1 MLLKKPSNR
10 MGKSD
15 RHWLQTTYHFSFADY
30 YDPDHVNFGV
40 LRVLNDDTIQP
51 KSGFPTHPHRDM
63 EIITYIVS
71 GELTHQDSMGNEEK
85 LLEGEVQYMS
95 AGTGIT
101 HSEYNHHPDKRLRL
115 LQIWILPPE
124 KNLEPIYGSY
134 RFEKKDSHNR
144 LLNIVSSKKGNAQI
158 KIYQDVKIFISR
170 LEKYRALEFTIDRE
184 RQIYFVS
191 IEGSIEI
198 NGIRLDE
205 GDGLEITE
213 EQQLIIKA
221 MSDAHFLFVEMAS
234 SHDI

>member
-1 MLLKKPSNR
+1 

-15 RHWLQTTYHFSFADY
+15 RHWLQSTYHFSFADY
-30 YDPDHVNFGV
+30 YNPENTNFGL

-51 KSGFPTHPHRDM
+51 RSGFPPHPHRDM

-101 HSEYNHHPDKRLRL
+101 HSEYNHHPDKKLRL

-124 KNLEPIYGSY
+124 KNLEPLYGSH
-134 RFEKKDSHNR
+134 RFEKKDTHNR
-144 LLNIVSSKKGNAQI
+144 LLNIVSSKQGSAQI
-158 KIYQDVKIFISR
+158 KIYQDVKLFVSR
-170 LEKYRALEFTIDRE
+170 LDKDRILEFTIDRE

-191 IEGSIEI
+191 IEGSVEV
-198 NGIRLDE
+198 NGMRLDE
-205 GDGLEITE
+205 KDALEITE
-213 EQQLIIKA
+213 EQQLIIRA
-221 MSDAHFLFVEMAS
+221 LSNAHFLFVEMPS
-234 SHDI
+234 SHDL

>member
-1 MLLKKPSNR
+1 

-30 YDPDHVNFGV
+30 YDPENINFDP

-51 KSGFPTHPHRDM
+51 RSGFPPHPHRDM
-63 EIITYIVS
+63 EVITYIVS

-101 HSEYNHHPDKRLRL
+101 HSEYNHHPDQRLRL

-144 LLNIVSSKKGNAQI
+144 LLNIVSSKKGSAQI
-158 KIYQDVKIFISR
+158 KIYQDVKLFISR
-170 LEKYRALEFTIDRE
+170 LDKDRVLEFTIDRE

-191 IEGSIEI
+191 IEGSVEV
-198 NGIRLDE
+198 NGIRLE
-205 GDGLEITE
+205 EKDGLEITE
-213 EQQLIIKA
+213 EQQLIIRA
-221 MSDAHFLFVEMAS
+221 LSDAHFLFVEMPS
-234 SHDI
+234 NHDL